1 MRLIFSNMQKENQ
14 KPTHHDVM
22 PAVANFLSFLWM
34 EGEFKYQPEY
44 LNEIFESILATEIGD
59 DQDLRLKMISCIKTS
74 KMLLK
79 ALEPFSDQQI
89 AQACNKIVSV

>member
-1 MRLIFSNMQKENQ
+1 MKIENE
-14 KPTHHDVM
+14 KTSEPDVIT
-22 PAVANFLSFLWM
+22 AIANFLSFLWM

-59 DQDLRLKMISCIKTS
+59 NQDLRLKMISCIKTS